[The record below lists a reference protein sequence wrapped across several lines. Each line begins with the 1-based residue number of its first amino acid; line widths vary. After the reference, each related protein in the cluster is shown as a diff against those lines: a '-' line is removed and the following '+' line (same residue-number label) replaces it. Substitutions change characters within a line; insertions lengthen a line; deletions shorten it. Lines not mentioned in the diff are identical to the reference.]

1 MKYTLY
7 KRSKMYVL
15 VCFKH
20 IIFAC
25 MAATSTYIFCFWSVC
40 LYRKRKRKKTS
51 SHDVIPGCIKP
62 CLTKIVMNHKSVKE
76 RG

>member
-15 VCFKH
+15 VLLH

-25 MAATSTYIFCFWSVC
+25 MAATSPCTFLYWSVC
-40 LYRKRKRKKTS
+40 LYRKRKIKKTS
-51 SHDVIPGCIKP
+51 SHDVIPGCIKL

-76 RG
+76 RR